1 MKDKKADK
9 ITYWKCERFQKDH
22 CKGRLHVSNNTGQI
36 IKTVGHRSDKAKV
49 DADTVVGSIKRNALD
64 SNENTVTR
72 VRRTMNEH
80 PRNPYRTENLYIPT
94 GKVQKSNEGEHFLI
108 FDNCK

>member
-22 CKGRLHVSNNTGQI
+22 CKDRLHVSNNTGQI
-36 IKTVGHRSDKAKV
+36 IKTVDHRSDKAKV
-49 DADTVVGSIKRNALD
+49 DADTVVGSIKRKALD

-72 VRRTMNEH
+72 VRRTIMNIQEIL
-80 PRNPYRTENLYIPT
+80 T
-94 GKVQKSNEGEHFLI
+94 VQKIYIYLPENYRNRMKVNI
-108 FDNCK
+108 F